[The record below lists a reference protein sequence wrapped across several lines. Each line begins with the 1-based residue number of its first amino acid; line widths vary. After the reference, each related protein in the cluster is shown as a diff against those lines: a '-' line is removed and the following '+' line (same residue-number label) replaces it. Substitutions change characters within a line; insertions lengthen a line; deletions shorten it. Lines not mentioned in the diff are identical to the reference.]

1 MKTPIKRW
9 ATSLME
15 NYLQFMRVIYVQGAR
30 QCGKTTLVREVSDG
44 DVLYKTMDSQS
55 DLSAAQ
61 DDPTFFVKHQAKR
74 MIIDEVQKAP
84 HLIPAIK
91 RVVDEDTRPGRFV
104 LTGSSDVFSL
114 PSVTESLAGR
124 IANLRLSTFTVGET
138 LALEPQF
145 LQRLKKGEFHSSSL
159 ECSKI
164 LVLELAM
171 RGGYPEVQ
179 TLSPDQRVLWFQ
191 EYVKALLAHDLVVL
205 GNVQRQDAL
214 HELILIL
221 LANTSK
227 QLNILKVSTALGL
240 SRQTFTSYCNY
251 LEQLFLFDRL
261 PSWGNS
267 DYAKLGKQSKWY
279 ASDTGLLSSLLHWD
293 MDTVLND
300 ADACGK
306 LVETFVFH
314 ELSVLCSLQ
323 SEFRLSHYR
332 DHQKREI
339 DFILESQD
347 CLTGIEVKAGE
358 TVRKDDFKHI
368 IWFGANLVK
377 EKRFLGVVLYSG
389 SEVLSF
395 GKGLWA
401 FPTAMLWS

>member
-15 NYLQFMRVIYVQGAR
+15 NYLQFMRVVYVQGPR
-30 QCGKTTLVREVSDG
+30 QCGKTTLVKSLSQD
-44 DVLYKTMDSQS
+44 DVLCKTMDSLS

-61 DDPTFFVKHQAKR
+61 DDPTFFVQHQAKR

-84 HLIPAIK
+84 HLISAIK
-91 RVVDEDTRPGRFV
+91 KVVDDDTTPGRFI

-114 PSVTESLAGR
+114 PSVTESMAGR

-138 LALEPQF
+138 LGLKPMF
-145 LQRLKKGEFHSSSL
+145 LQKLKKGEFHSASID
-159 ECSKI
+159 CSKA
-164 LVLELAM
+164 LVLELAI

-179 TLSPDQRVLWFQ
+179 SLSPEHRNMWFQ
-191 EYVKALLAHDLVVL
+191 EYVQALLAHDLIVL
-205 GNVQRQDAL
+205 GNVKRQDVL
-214 HELILIL
+214 HSLVQTL
-221 LANTSK
+221 LAHSSKFLNTQS
-227 QLNILKVSTALGL
+227 VSSSLGL
-240 SRQTFTSYCNY
+240 SRQTLTSYCGY
-251 LEQLFLFDRL
+251 LEQLFLFARL

-267 DYAKLGKQSKWY
+267 DYAKLGKLRKWY
-279 ASDTGLLSSLLHWD
+279 ATDTGLLSSLLHWD
-293 MDTVLND
+293 MDTFLND
-300 ADACGK
+300 GDKCGK

-332 DHQKREI
+332 DHEKREI

-347 CLTGIEVKAGE
+347 CLVGIEVKTGE

-377 EKRFLGVVLYSG
+377 EKQFLGVVFYSG

-401 FPTAMLWS
+401 LPTAMLWT